1 MLRRLLRVVLA
12 LVAIGFLGYGLYR
25 NWDETTSAVA
35 AMSPWAVLGAFCAV
49 LLGQFFM
56 LVAWREIMAGL
67 GTRVPLRIAGRIM
80 FVGQLGK
87 YIPGA
92 VWAYAA
98 MMDLGRDHGSPP
110 RRTFATISLGLVI
123 NLGVAISIAAATLGT
138 LDAVREAWYL
148 ALLVPVIIV
157 CLHPKVLT
165 WGLNLAL
172 RVARKEPLESVLPGR
187 TVVVAVAWTALGWL
201 VYGVHIWLIAGR
213 ADLFV
218 IATGAYAF
226 AWATGILTVVVPAGV
241 GIREGALVLVLGPI
255 IGTAPALAVA
265 IVSRLAFTLA
275 DAAAAGIA
283 FLLSRQSGQAPSSA
297 PAYADQ
303 NGSGS
308 TALTPDRN
316 LSGSPET

>member
-1 MLRRLLRVVLA
+1 MLRRLSRVLLA
-12 LVAIGFLGYGLYR
+12 LAALAFLGYGLAS
-25 NWDETTSAVA
+25 NWHETTAAVG
-35 AMSPWAVLGAFCAV
+35 AMSPWAVLGAFAAV

-56 LVAWREIMAGL
+56 LVAWREILAGL
-67 GTRVPLRIAGRIM
+67 GTRVPLRVAGRIM

-110 RRTFATISLGLVI
+110 RRTFATISLGLVV
-123 NLGVAISIAAATLGT
+123 NLGVAISVAAATLGS
-138 LDAVREAWYL
+138 LEAVREAWYL
-148 ALLVPVIIV
+148 VLLVPVIIV
-157 CLHPKVLT
+157 CLHPKVLA

-187 TVVVAVAWTALGWL
+187 TVAVAVAWTSLGWL
-201 VYGVHIWLIAGR
+201 VYGVHIWLLAGQ
-213 ADLFV
+213 ADLYTV
-218 IATGAYAF
+218 STGAYAF

-241 GIREGALVLVLGPI
+241 GVREGALVLVLGPI
-255 IGTAPALAVA
+255 VGTPAALAVA

-283 FLLSRQSGQAPSSA
+283 FLLGRHAPSSA
-297 PAYADQ
+297 SVYADQ
-303 NGSGS
+303 NGAGS

-316 LSGSPET
+316 LSGSPEA

>member
-12 LVAIGFLGYGLYR
+12 LVALGFLGYGLAA
-25 NWDETTSAVA
+25 NWAETTAAVA
-35 AMSPWAVLGAFCAV
+35 AMSPWAVLGAFAAV

-56 LVAWREIMAGL
+56 LVAWREILAGL
-67 GTRVPLRIAGRIM
+67 GTRVPLRVAGRIM

-98 MMDLGRDHGSPP
+98 MMELGRDHGSPP

-123 NLGVAISIAAATLGT
+123 NIGVAISIAAATLGSQEV
-138 LDAVREAWYL
+138 VRQAWYL
-148 ALLVPVIIV
+148 VLLVPLIIV

-201 VYGVHIWLIAGR
+201 VYGVHIWLLAGVT
-213 ADLFV
+213 DLYV
-218 IATGAYAF
+218 VATGAYAF

-255 IGTAPALAVA
+255 VGTPAALAVA
-265 IVSRLAFTLA
+265 IVSRLAFTLS
-275 DAAAAGIA
+275 DATAAGVSW
-283 FLLSRQSGQAPSSA
+283 LLGRQAPSNT
-297 PAYADQ
+297 PVYADQ

-316 LSGSPET
+316 LSGSPEA

>member
-12 LVAIGFLGYGLYR
+12 LAALGFLGYGLAK
-25 NWDETTSAVA
+25 NWHETTSAVA
-35 AMSPWAVLGAFCAV
+35 AMSPWALLGAFGSV

-56 LVAWREIMAGL
+56 LVAWRAILAGL

-123 NLGVAISIAAATLGT
+123 NIGVAILIAAATLSR
-138 LDAVREAWYL
+138 LEAVRQAWYL
-148 ALLVPVIIV
+148 ILLVPVIAV

-201 VYGVHIWLIAGR
+201 VYGVHIWLLAGQ
-213 ADLFV
+213 AGYTV
-218 IATGAYAF
+218 STGAYAF

-255 IGTAPALAVA
+255 VGTPAALAVA

-275 DAAAAGIA
+275 DAAAAGIS
-283 FLLSRQSGQAPSSA
+283 FVLGRQAASSA
-297 PAYADQ
+297 PVYADQ

-316 LSGSPET
+316 LSGSPEA

>member
-1 MLRRLLRVVLA
+1 MLRRLLRIVLA
-12 LVAIGFLGYGLYR
+12 LVALGFLGYGLAA
-25 NWDETTSAVA
+25 NWGETTTVLG
-35 AMSPWAVLGAFCAV
+35 AMSPWAVLGSFVAV
-49 LLGQFFM
+49 LAGQFCM
-56 LVAWREIMAGL
+56 LLAWREILAGL
-67 GTRVPLRIAGRIM
+67 GTRVPVRIAGRIM

-98 MMDLGRDHGSPP
+98 MMELGRDHGSPP

-138 LDAVREAWYL
+138 LESVRQIWYVV
-148 ALLVPVIIV
+148 LLVPVIIV

-172 RVARKEPLESVLPGR
+172 RVARREPLESVLPGR
-187 TVVVAVAWTALGWL
+187 TVLVAVAWTALGWL
-201 VYGVHIWLIAGR
+201 IYGLHIWLVAGH
-213 ADLFV
+213 ADLYV
-218 IATGAYAF
+218 ISTGAYAF
-226 AWATGILTVVVPAGV
+226 AWAIGILTVVVPAGV
-241 GIREGALVLVLGPI
+241 GVREGALVLALGPV
-255 IGTAPALAVA
+255 IGTPAALAVG
-265 IVSRLAFTLA
+265 IVSRLAFTLG

-283 FLLSRQSGQAPSSA
+283 FVLGRQAAPSSA

-316 LSGSPET
+316 LSGSPEA